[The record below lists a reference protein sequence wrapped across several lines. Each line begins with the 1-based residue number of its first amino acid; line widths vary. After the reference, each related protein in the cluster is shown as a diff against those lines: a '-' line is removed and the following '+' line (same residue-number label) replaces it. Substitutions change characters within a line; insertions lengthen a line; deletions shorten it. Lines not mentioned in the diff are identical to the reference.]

1 MQIYTLFVLD
11 SGSSC
16 KEMLWNLKFVSLK
29 VKEAGNF
36 ESTAVIRNSLVLDFV
51 I

>member
-11 SGSSC
+11 LGLSC
-16 KEMLWNLKFVSLK
+16 KEMLWNMKFVSLK

-36 ESTAVIRNSLVLDFV
+36 ESTAAIRNSLVLNFV

>member
-16 KEMLWNLKFVSLK
+16 KEMLWSMKFVSLK

-36 ESTAVIRNSLVLDFV
+36 ESTAVIRNSLVLDFA